1 MKEKILAAFKN
12 RDGFAI
18 PAAVLVIA
26 ILSVSIAAGFT
37 LVIAERRG
45 VEDQK
50 AQVSAFVLAEQGLQT
65 FFIKRDSL
73 GFTSIPPALKEGP
86 VRIYL
91 NGGYADVQADRIRP
105 PVGSLAGLWVVRSK
119 GTQTKGAINGTPAG
133 VRTVAQY
140 AAWQPMDLD
149 VEAGWTA
156 LTGIQKNGNS
166 GSFLGVDACHDSAAV
181 AGVAV
186 PVVPGFNRPT
196 TADSVEYLGQTVND
210 AARQV
215 EVDWAGILAGTAMTF
230 NYVIPPNSIPS
241 FADTTF
247 YPSILITSQGTV
259 GTSQLNGGRGLLV
272 VAGNLDTGS
281 GATFNWKGIVLVGG
295 DLTGNGNNNVQGA
308 IISAL
313 NAKLGQTVPINT
325 VNGTKTYQYN
335 SCEVAKALMGLGALI
350 PLQNTW
356 VDNWVEY

>member
-1 MKEKILAAFKN
+1 MKSKILGMFKN

-18 PAAVLVIA
+18 PVAILVIA

-37 LVIAERRG
+37 IVIAERRG
-45 VEDQK
+45 VDDQK

-73 GFTSIPPALKEGP
+73 GYRSIPPATREGP
-86 VRIYL
+86 IRIYL
-91 NGGYADVQADRIRP
+91 KGGYADVELDRVRP
-105 PVGSLAGLWVVRSK
+105 PIGSLSGLYVVRSK
-119 GTQTKGAINGTPAG
+119 GTQTQGAINGTPAG

-140 AAWQPMDLD
+140 AAWQPAGID

-156 LTGIQKNGNS
+156 LSGIQKNGTS

-186 PVVPGFNRPT
+186 PVVPGFNRPAS
-196 TADSVEYLGQTVND
+196 ADSTEYLGQTVND

-230 NYVIPPNSIPS
+230 NYVIPPDAIPS

-247 YPSILITSQGTV
+247 YPSILMTSTGTV
-259 GTSQLNGGRGLLV
+259 GSSALNGGRGLLV

-295 DLTGNGNNNVQGA
+295 DLTGNGNNNIQGA

-313 NAKLGQTVPINT
+313 NSKLGQTVPINT
-325 VNGTKTYQYN
+325 VNGTKTYQYS
-335 SCEVAKALMGLGALI
+335 SCEVAKALMGMGALV

>member
-1 MKEKILAAFKN
+1 MKKILARLNN

-18 PAAVLVIA
+18 PMAILVVA
-26 ILSVSIAAGFT
+26 ILSVSLAASFS
-37 LVIAERRG
+37 LIISERRG

-73 GFTSIPPALKEGP
+73 GYRSIPPATREGP
-86 VRIYL
+86 IRIYL
-91 NGGYADVQADRIRP
+91 NGGYADVELDMVRP
-105 PVGSLAGLWVVRSK
+105 PTGSLSGEYVVRSR
-119 GTQTKGAINGTPAG
+119 GTQTRGAVGGTPSG

-140 AAWQPMDLD
+140 ALWMPADIN

-156 LTGIQKNGNS
+156 ITGVQKNGTS
-166 GSFLGVDACHDSAAV
+166 GQFLGVDACHDSAAV

-186 PVVPGFNRPT
+186 PVVPGFNRPQS
-196 TADSVEYLGQTVND
+196 ADSTEYLGQTVND
-210 AARQV
+210 AARAV
-215 EVDWAGILAGTAMTF
+215 EVDWAGILAGSALTPT
-230 NYVIPPNSIPS
+230 YVVPPDVVPS
-241 FADTTF
+241 FADSTF
-247 YPSILITSQGTV
+247 YPTIFINQTGATS
-259 GTSQLNGGRGLLV
+259 SQSLNNGRGLLIV
-272 VAGNLDTGS
+272 RGDLDTGS
-281 GATFNWKGIVLVGG
+281 GSNFNWKGIVLVGG
-295 DLTGNGNNNVQGA
+295 DLTGNGNNNVSGA

-335 SCEVAKALMGLGALI
+335 SCEVAKSLMAIGSLV
-350 PLQNTW
+350 PLNNTW

>member
-1 MKEKILAAFKN
+1 MKAKILAAFRN

-37 LVIAERRG
+37 LVIGERRG

-50 AQVSAFVLAEQGLQT
+50 AQISAFVLAEQGLET
-65 FFIKRDSL
+65 FLIKRDSL

-86 VRIYL
+86 VRIYFK
-91 NGGYADVQADRIRP
+91 GGYADVQSDRIRA

-119 GTQTKGAINGTPAG
+119 GTQTQGALNGTPAG

-140 AAWQPMDLD
+140 AVWQPMNID

-156 LTGIQKNGNS
+156 LTGIQKNGAS
-166 GSFLGVDACHDSAAV
+166 GSFLGVDACADSAAV

-186 PVVPGFNRPT
+186 PVVPGFNRPQ
-196 TADSVEYLGQTVND
+196 TADSTEYLGQTVND

-230 NYVIPPNSIPS
+230 NYVVPPQALPTSW
-241 FADTTF
+241 ADTTF
-247 YPSILITSQGTV
+247 YPSIFIAQNVVSAQ
-259 GTSQLNGGRGLLV
+259 SLNNGRGLLV
-272 VAGNLDTGS
+272 VTGNLDTGNGS
-281 GATFNWKGIVLVGG
+281 NFNWKGIVLVGG

-335 SCEVAKALMGLGALI
+335 SCEVAKALRGLGALI
-350 PLQNTW
+350 PLENTW